1 MKKKYLVWGAIATI
15 GAILIYTWKK
25 NQDKEDKKNEESNDV
40 NSGTPKS
47 ESASQQNTSNTG
59 SSPQGSGGGKNPDA
73 ITMEEWNKPTGF
85 TEAQGNQFRAWFND
99 NYPELAKAFDLDRTG
114 KPDNATI
121 RKVYYKYKGEW
132 NKYLASK
139 NQANA
144 TANATANQAKLNKEM
159 LDKLQFAL
167 TGNSAVTPLSDSSG
181 RILRLAFYKT
191 WSGENMRIVFF
202 EMKSGKKPA
211 YYYIKNSNEKIVK
224 QGSWAFNGTTYD
236 FVGTGVKGNNLLE
249 CIKKLVGENVAY
261 GEK

>member
-15 GAILIYTWKK
+15 VGVGYYYWNKGKAER
-25 NQDKEDKKNEESNDV
+25 QRRRSEANDV
-40 NSGTPKS
+40 LDGTPTTETS
-47 ESASQQNTSNTG
+47 NQANTSNTG
-59 SSPQGSGGGKNPDA
+59 SSPQGSGIGKNPDA
-73 ITMEEWNKPTGF
+73 VTMEEWNKPTGF

-114 KPDNATI
+114 KADNATI

-144 TANATANQAKLNKEM
+144 TVNQAKLNKEM

-224 QGSWAFNGTTYD
+224 QGSWTFNGTTYD